1 MHEKHLTDDLVRR
14 LEALAA
20 EEGGSQVT
28 RIRVRLGALSHFTPE
43 HFREHFVEA
52 AAGTVAEGAA
62 VEAELDSD
70 PTAPGAQGVVLE
82 TVELELEREESP

>member
-1 MHEKHLTDDLVRR
+1 VHEKHLTEDVVRK
-14 LEALAA
+14 LEALAL
-20 EEGGSQVT
+20 EEGGSRVT

-43 HFREHFVEA
+43 HFREHFEEA
-52 AAGTVAEGAA
+52 AAGTRAAGAK
-62 VEAELDSD
+62 VEAELDTD